1 MTASEDGRR
10 VVLRNRKARHE
21 YEILD
26 TFEAGLVLRGA
37 EVKSLRDG
45 KASFTDAFAR
55 IDGGEAWLYSLHI
68 TPYESATVDAPD
80 PKRTRKLL
88 LNRHEIEKLASATR
102 EKGLT
107 LVPLDLYFRRG
118 HAKITLALARGKKLH
133 DKRETLRREA
143 MRREAERAMERHGG

>member
-1 MTASEDGRR
+1 MGGSDEGRR

-37 EVKSLRDG
+37 EVKSLRQG

-55 IDGGEAWLYSLHI
+55 IENGEVWLYNLHV
-68 TPYESATVDAPD
+68 TPYEQASVDRPD

-88 LNRHEIEKLASATR
+88 LRRSEIDKLVGETR
-102 EKGLT
+102 QKGRT
-107 LVPLDLYFRRG
+107 LIPLDLYFRRG
-118 HAKITLALARGKKLH
+118 VAKVTLALAKGKKLH
-133 DKRETLRREA
+133 DRRETLKREA
-143 MRREAERAMERHGG
+143 MRREAEREIGRYQS

>member
-1 MTASEDGRR
+1 MAEEGGRR

-26 TFEAGLVLRGA
+26 TYEAGLVLRGA
-37 EVKSLRDG
+37 EVKSLRQG

-55 IDGGEAWLYSLHI
+55 VEDGEVWLYNLHVQ
-68 TPYESATVDAPD
+68 PYEQATRDAPD

-88 LNRHEIEKLASATR
+88 LRESEIARLAGETR
-102 EKGLT
+102 QKGRT

-118 HAKITLALARGKKLH
+118 YAKVTLAVAKGKKLH
-133 DKRETLRREA
+133 DKREQLKRDA
-143 MRREAERAMERHGG
+143 MKREAEREIQRHQG